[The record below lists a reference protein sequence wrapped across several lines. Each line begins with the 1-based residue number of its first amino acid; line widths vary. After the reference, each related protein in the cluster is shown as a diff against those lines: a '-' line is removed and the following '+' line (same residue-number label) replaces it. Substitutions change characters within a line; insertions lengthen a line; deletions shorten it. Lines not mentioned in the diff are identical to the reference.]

1 MSDNQLIAIA
11 LGKAQMSQITVQ
23 CDRETT
29 DKLIYNSIE
38 KSSMNTIKNEI
49 AQRLEIIPDNK
60 LREVLS
66 FLNYLVW
73 QTENPRTQ
81 EDQDWLESELSGLD
95 NYEPYEWQQGEL
107 QEGQPIKF
115 IAETGKIEIGI

>member
-1 MSDNQLIAIA
+1 MNILR
-11 LGKAQMSQITVQ
+11 KQI
-23 CDRETT
+23 D
-29 DKLIYNSIE
+29 
-38 KSSMNTIKNEI
+38 
-49 AQRLEIIPDNK
+49 QRLGIIPDDK
-60 LREVLS
+60 LVEVLS

-115 IAETGKIEIGI
+115 IAGTGKIEIGV